1 MKVCLL
7 NDSFPPAIDAVANA
21 VTGKKKSKNSKGVA
35 EKAIGSATSSA
46 LRTLTRSILGSLIK

>member
-1 MKVCLL
+1 V
-7 NDSFPPAIDAVANA
+7 SRSAGTAVANA
-21 VTGKKKSKNSKGVA
+21 VTGKKSKSSKGVA